1 MVFLKKVVIITM
13 LMRKEI
19 VQLLTNVRTVP
30 MVKIYIEKQFV
41 VHIILLNIE
50 LKVMEKLLPM
60 KPKLKL
66 NKSLTYLVKLSK
78 IWHKEDLLFAKSTI
92 VKKCGIIELK
102 IQMMFIPK
110 NNLQKHI
117 VLGWLLLV
125 IAKVTMVKVV

>member
-41 VHIILLNIE
+41 VHIILLNTE
-50 LKVMEKLLPM
+50 SKVMEKLLPM

-66 NKSLTYLVKLSK
+66 NKSLTYLVKLLE
-78 IWHKEDLLFAKSTI
+78 I
-92 VKKCGIIELK
+92 
-102 IQMMFIPK
+102 
-110 NNLQKHI
+110 
-117 VLGWLLLV
+117 
-125 IAKVTMVKVV
+125 

>member
-1 MVFLKKVVIITM
+1 MVSLKKVAIITM

-19 VQLLTNVRTVP
+19 VRLLTNVKIVP

-66 NKSLTYLVKLSK
+66 NKSLICLVKLSK
-78 IWHKEDLLFAKSTI
+78 I
-92 VKKCGIIELK
+92 
-102 IQMMFIPK
+102 
-110 NNLQKHI
+110 
-117 VLGWLLLV
+117 
-125 IAKVTMVKVV
+125 